1 MTELVFPLSN
11 VQLELM
17 KLYSTNL
24 SDKELDELK
33 QVLAGF
39 YAQKAIAHAN
49 DIWDERGLTDKDMDN
64 WLNEKS

>member
-1 MTELVFPLSN
+1 MTELTFPLSN

-33 QVLAGF
+33 HVLAKF
-39 YAQKAIAHAN
+39 YAEKAIAHAN
-49 DIWDERGLTDKDMDN
+49 AIWDERGLTDGDMDN